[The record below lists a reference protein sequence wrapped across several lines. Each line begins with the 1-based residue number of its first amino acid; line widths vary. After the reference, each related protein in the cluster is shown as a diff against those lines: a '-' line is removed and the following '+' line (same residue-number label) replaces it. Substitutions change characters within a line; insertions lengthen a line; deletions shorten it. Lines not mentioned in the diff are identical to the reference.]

1 MLEVNINKQK
11 IIHFSFLFQEEELKG
26 IPLMVLANKQVYFKI
41 INGIN
46 NKFKDLLNA
55 MTEAEV

>member
-1 MLEVNINKQK
+1 
-11 IIHFSFLFQEEELKG
+11 
-26 IPLMVLANKQVYFKI
+26 MVLANKQVYFKI